1 MPYCEKRERERG
13 RNRQFFSFPVWEM
26 FPSTNDRYVHYGE
39 THSTWPAPKCCSQ
52 IEFSI
57 IFPLLTLTEG
67 TSLRTQYDID
77 GSDREWEILKR
88 FVKMIWSCLSNL
100 RHLWL
105 ISLFLYFTL
114 NPGVF
119 YIECWDGRIST
130 KIQIWPCARWPSPEE
145 AGNVSWTMNVYVWLV
160 LTLPHVTVSSPVLL
174 MCDCKI
180 CPKILEK

>member
-1 MPYCEKRERERG
+1 
-13 RNRQFFSFPVWEM
+13 M
-26 FPSTNDRYVHYGE
+26 FPSTNDRCVHYGE

-67 TSLRTQYDID
+67 ISLSMQYDID
-77 GSDREWEILKR
+77 GSDREWGVLKR

-105 ISLFLYFTL
+105 TSLFLYFTL
-114 NPGVF
+114 NPGMF
-119 YIECWDGRIST
+119 YTEWKTEYYNTNLTLCKMAQPAEVGS
-130 KIQIWPCARWPSPEE
+130 
-145 AGNVSWTMNVYVWLV
+145 VSWAMNVYVWLV
-160 LTLPHVTVSSPVLL
+160 LTLPHIAVSSPVLL
-174 MCDCKI
+174 KCDCKI